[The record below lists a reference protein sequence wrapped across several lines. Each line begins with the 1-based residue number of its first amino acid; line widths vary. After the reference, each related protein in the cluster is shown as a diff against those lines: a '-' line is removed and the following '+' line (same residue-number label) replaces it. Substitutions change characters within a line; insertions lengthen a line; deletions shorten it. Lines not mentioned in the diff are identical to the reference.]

1 MYKYSKD
8 NLNPTV
14 AFAYKPIDNLSIYT
28 SYAESY
34 TKPVEVSN
42 SYINAGEI
50 FEPIKN
56 KQKEIE
62 SLFKKRILPSFKR
75 FTLEDIKPLDIVNLL
90 EKQKKEICNDRIKRI
105 KNIIIRIR

>member
-1 MYKYSKD
+1 M
-8 NLNPTV
+8 
-14 AFAYKPIDNLSIYT
+14 PINQLIIYLYT

-56 KQKEIE
+56 KQKEIGFKYE
-62 SLFKKRILPSFKR
+62 NANILHSLAFFDLNQASLYCRR
-75 FTLEDIKPLDIVNLL
+75 Y
-90 EKQKKEICNDRIKRI
+90 R
-105 KNIIIRIR
+105 